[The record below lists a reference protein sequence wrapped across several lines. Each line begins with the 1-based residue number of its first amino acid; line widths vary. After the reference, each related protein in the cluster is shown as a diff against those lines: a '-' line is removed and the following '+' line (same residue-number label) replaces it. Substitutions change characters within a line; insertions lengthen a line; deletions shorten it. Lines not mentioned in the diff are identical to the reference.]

1 VLDAVTMAD
10 EVDRS
15 LWRERLAAALTSA
28 FAMIGLGVAAIG
40 LYAILAHYVASRRK
54 EIGLRLALGAMSR
67 DVLGLVARRV
77 APILLLGLLVGIAAH
92 VVLSRWAASLLY
104 EVSMLDPITVAISS
118 AAVLAMSLLAA
129 MVPVLHAI
137 SVDPARTLRED

>member
-1 VLDAVTMAD
+1 M
-10 EVDRS
+10 
-15 LWRERLAAALTSA
+15 
-28 FAMIGLGVAAIG
+28 GVAAIG
-40 LYAILAHYVASRRK
+40 LYAILAQYVASRRK
-54 EIGLRLALGAMSR
+54 EIGLRIALGAMSR

-77 APILLLGLLVGIAAH
+77 APIVLLGLLVGIDRARRSVALARELA
-92 VVLSRWAASLLY
+92 VRG
-104 EVSMLDPITVAISS
+104 LDARPDHDCDSA